1 MFAMSTG
8 LNNASFLEHLD
19 EMRRRLI
26 IAVIAI
32 SACTLAS
39 FFYSDK
45 ILDILAYP
53 MRQYIPA
60 VYFFSPADAF
70 VVKIK
75 VSLLSGLIF
84 ASPILMWQVWL
95 FVSPALYPNE
105 RQAILPFTV
114 ITTSLF
120 LAGAVFSFTKAV
132 PMTLQF
138 LMSMQTD
145 YMKPLVSM
153 SEYISFVT
161 MMVIAFGFAF
171 NLPVFVLA
179 LVASR
184 VVQAKMLNKFQRH
197 VVVFIFIAAAILT
210 PGPDIAS
217 QLMLA
222 IPLLVLFELSVA
234 AAYVLELLRR
244 KKQIAAHD

>member
-1 MFAMSTG
+1 MSTG
-8 LNNASFLEHLD
+8 LHNAGFLEHLD

-26 IAVIAI
+26 VALVAM
-32 SACTLAS
+32 SACTFAS
-39 FFYSDK
+39 FFYADK
-45 ILDILAYP
+45 ILDFLAIP
-53 MRQYIPA
+53 MRPYIDA

-75 VSLLSGLIF
+75 VSLLSGLLF
-84 ASPILMWQVWL
+84 SSPVMLAQLWL

-105 RQAILPFTV
+105 RRAILPLTF

-120 LAGAVFSFTKAV
+120 IGGSCFSFFKVA

-138 LMSMQTD
+138 LMGMQTEF
-145 YMKPLVSM
+145 MKPMVSM
-153 SEYISFVT
+153 SEYISFLT

-171 NLPVFVLA
+171 NLPVFILA

-184 VVQAKMLNKFQRH
+184 VVGTQALNKFQRH
-197 VVVFIFIAAAILT
+197 VIVLIFIAAAVLT
-210 PGPDIAS
+210 PGPDVAS

-222 IPLLVLFELSVA
+222 IPLLILFELSIVA
-234 AAYVLELLRR
+234 AYILEFFRS
-244 KKQIAAHD
+244 KKKIAAHD

>member
-1 MFAMSTG
+1 MSTG
-8 LNNASFLEHLD
+8 LHNAGFLEHLD

-26 IAVIAI
+26 VALVAM
-32 SACTLAS
+32 SACAFAS
-39 FFYSDK
+39 FFYADK
-45 ILDILAYP
+45 ILDFMAIP
-53 MRQYIPA
+53 MRPYIDA

-84 ASPILMWQVWL
+84 SSPVILAQLWL

-105 RQAILPFTV
+105 RRAILPLTF

-120 LAGAVFSFTKAV
+120 VGGSCFSFFKVA

-138 LMSMQTD
+138 LMSMQTEF
-145 YMKPLVSM
+145 MKPMVSM
-153 SEYISFVT
+153 SEYISFLT

-171 NLPVFVLA
+171 NLPVFILA

-184 VVQAKMLNKFQRH
+184 VVGTQALNKFQRH
-197 VVVFIFIAAAILT
+197 VIVLIFIAAAVLT

-222 IPLLVLFELSVA
+222 IPLLILFELSIVA
-234 AAYVLELLRR
+234 AYILEFFRSR
-244 KKQIAAHD
+244 KKITAHD